1 MRPRPSADPA
11 PGEGRTG
18 GPGGL
23 GRRFHTLW
31 AANSVSTLGDG
42 VVETAAPL
50 LVASVS
56 DDPVLI
62 GFAALVGQL
71 PWLIFS
77 LVSGVVVDRLDRR
90 RLIVAVDVLRGLV
103 TAVLTLAVATG
114 HATIPVIYA
123 CAFLLGTGE
132 TLAQTAASSLVPAVV
147 PSDLLP
153 QANARLHGSFFVL
166 NRFAGR
172 PLGAWLFVLA
182 TALPFGLNAASFL
195 VSAALIAT
203 LRGLRP
209 EPAAGS
215 GARSGAP
222 AGGNSGQR
230 SGQES
235 GGNSGRT
242 SDAAAGGKGTG
253 AREPEG
259 RSVRRD
265 IAEGVRWVW
274 HEPVIRMMSL
284 TLCLMNATLLAGF
297 SIMVLY
303 ARDRLG
309 LGAVG
314 YGVLMGASA
323 VGGILGA
330 LVAPALQ
337 ARCSASLLLR
347 AGLIMETLTH
357 FGLALA
363 GAPWAAGAVLAFFGM
378 HSSVLGAVETTFR
391 QRRVPE
397 ELRGRVQSVF
407 FMFAIG
413 GNVVGAL
420 IGGPLVRWQG
430 VTAPFWCSAVAMTLV
445 TVVAWRPFGRNL
457 DRSPSR
463 SLPVAA
469 QP

>member
-1 MRPRPSADPA
+1 MA
-11 PGEGRTG
+11 PGRTRRLGRRGSPLPSPRLTVLG
-18 GPGGL
+18 RLRLPGRAAPAAGRKGARGAL

-56 DDPVLI
+56 DNPVLV

-71 PWLIFS
+71 PWLLFS
-77 LVSGVVVDRLDRR
+77 LLSGVIVDRLDRR

-103 TAVLTLAVATG
+103 TAALTVAVATG

-172 PLGAWLFVLA
+172 PLGAALFVLA
-182 TALPFGLNAASFL
+182 AALPFGLNAASFL
-195 VSAALIAT
+195 LSAALIAT

-209 EPAAGS
+209 EPAAGPV
-215 GARSGAP
+215 ADAEE
-222 AGGNSGQR
+222 Q
-230 SGQES
+230 
-235 GGNSGRT
+235 GR
-242 SDAAAGGKGTG
+242 
-253 AREPEG
+253 

-265 IAEGVRWVW
+265 IAEGLRWVW

-284 TLCLMNATLLAGF
+284 ALCLMNAALLAGF

-347 AGLIMETLTH
+347 TGLVVETLTH
-357 FGLALA
+357 VGLALA
-363 GAPWAAGAVLAFFGM
+363 GAPWVAGAVLAFFGM

-391 QRRVPE
+391 QRRVPD

-445 TVVAWRPFGRNL
+445 TLVAWRPFGRNL
-457 DRSPSR
+457 DRTPSR
-463 SLPVAA
+463 SLPVTV